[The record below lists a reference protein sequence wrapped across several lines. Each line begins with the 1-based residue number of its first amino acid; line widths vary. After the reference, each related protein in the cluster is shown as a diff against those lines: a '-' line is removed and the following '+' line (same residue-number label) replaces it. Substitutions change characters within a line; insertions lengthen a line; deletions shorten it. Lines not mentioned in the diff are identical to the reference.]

1 MGLIPT
7 GRPVTECPDYDGVR
21 FGAADGSAGHAVGHY
36 HQDGDLITAEIAG
49 GSVRS
54 GRLVGTAD
62 SSGVIDA
69 GYCMILT
76 DGEVV
81 AGRCVSTP
89 STLPDGRI
97 LLTEQWNRIDG
108 STGTSQI
115 ASLAQPT
122 AGDCGLLHEATSA
135 EGARP

>member
-7 GRPVTECPDYDGVR
+7 GQPVTACPDYDGVR

-36 HQDGDLITAEIAG
+36 HQDGNLITAEIAG

-62 SSGVIDA
+62 SAGVIDA

-81 AGRCVSTP
+81 AGRCLSTP
-89 STLPDGRI
+89 SLLADGRI
-97 LLTEQWNRIDG
+97 LLTEQWNRLDG
-108 STGTSQI
+108 SAGTSHI

-122 AGDCGLLHEATSA
+122 AGDRAQSLEATSA
-135 EGARP
+135 EGASP